1 MKARFDTE
9 TKENKR
15 TRAANRTKHGVAVRY
30 QTENSDNFD
39 VKRFLKGLR

>member
-1 MKARFDTE
+1 MKARFDPI
-9 TKENKR
+9 KENKK